1 MVDMGSPAPWKYGI
15 CATAKVYLC
24 DGQAVARLGEHS
36 GVIAGPSADH
46 AVVIQAAFDYVQ
58 GLGGGCVAL
67 VPSGGTFTCTAAL
80 TARNNVDVYGCGCDI
95 IVDTPSTVNGVNFAS
110 VTNAIWRD
118 VTVRRRDTT
127 PITAAVHAS
136 YFSGTCDDTLRLF
149 GCRFLNEVTATINS
163 CHGIFTGGSSSPS
176 FSGCTITG
184 GGGGTSCFGIYTGGS
199 SSPSFSGCTITGG
212 GGGTSC
218 HGIFTGDSSSPSFS
232 GCTITGGGG
241 GTSCLG
247 IITDS
252 SSSPSFAECTIT
264 GGGGG
269 TSCFGIITGG
279 SSSPSFSGCTIT
291 GGGGGTYC
299 YGIFTD
305 SSSSPSFAECTAV
318 GGAKS
323 NYWWT
328 YTSADNGRFQPYA
341 VHPYILVG
349 AYVQVTSAAAGGT
362 TLDLGTSIGGNEIAA
377 GIPIDSTGAK
387 YFAIT
392 NVEVAAAGYM
402 YATPSA
408 GIAEGSLSVRYVVMT
423 NYGTCYALYM
433 DTVGIARFA
442 NGFLL
447 ANGASDAF
455 YVTDVAEAADA
466 WRLTNSHAETLDPT
480 NQRSII
486 SQSAYDPC
494 PIYNCFLRGLVV
506 NAVPPAGTAVGSNV
520 QE

>member
-163 CHGIFTGGSSSPS
+163 CHGIF
-176 FSGCTITG
+176 
-184 GGGGTSCFGIYTGGS
+184 
-199 SSPSFSGCTITGG
+199 
-212 GGGTSC
+212 
-218 HGIFTGDSSSPSFS
+218 
-232 GCTITGGGG
+232 
-241 GTSCLG
+241 
-247 IITDS
+247 
-252 SSSPSFAECTIT
+252 
-264 GGGGG
+264 
-269 TSCFGIITGG
+269 TGG